1 MKNTFK
7 LAAFVIAS
15 FAVSSASAQ
24 ALKGNTVPSNA
35 NRANDGKKV
44 NTTVN
49 SQTPQTVKANTGTN
63 VTVAQPGKNANSM
76 SQTSNISVDNPNSS
90 QKVGQ
95 SKAPKS
101 VNANST
107 SPTNPNAKPSS
118 RLKGKNPLKPSG
130 TLENK
135 KAGSTNSGQ

>member
-7 LAAFVIAS
+7 LAAFVIAC
-15 FAVSSASAQ
+15 FAVSSVSAQ

-35 NRANDGKKV
+35 NRASDGKKV

-49 SQTPQTVKANTGTN
+49 SQTPQTVKANNGTN

-76 SQTSNISVDNPNSS
+76 SQTSNVSVDNPNSS

-95 SKAPKS
+95 SKAPNS
-101 VNANST
+101 VNAST
-107 SPTNPNAKPSS
+107 SPTNSNIKPSS